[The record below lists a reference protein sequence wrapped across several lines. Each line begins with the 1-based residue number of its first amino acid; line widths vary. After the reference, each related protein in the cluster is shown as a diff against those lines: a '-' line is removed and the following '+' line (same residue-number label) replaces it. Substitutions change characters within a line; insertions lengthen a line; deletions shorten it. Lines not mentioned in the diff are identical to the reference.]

1 MTHVDESSRIY
12 SENCYKCWQ
21 ILLGTKGKTSSYQKE
36 SNPEMRNPELE
47 KATRKLGSKQAIGER
62 IIGMN
67 HTQCD
72 NFFDLPPR
80 KNGTEICYRCDSVQW
95 ISFFSGCLHLELNP
109 LHSVCR

>member
-1 MTHVDESSRIY
+1 MTHFDESSMIS

-62 IIGMN
+62 IIGMY
-67 HTQCD
+67 HSCARRL
-72 NFFDLPPR
+72 FFASPPLG
-80 KNGTEICYRCDSVQW
+80 KTALKSV
-95 ISFFSGCLHLELNP
+95 IDVIAFSGF
-109 LHSVCR
+109 

>member
-36 SNPEMRNPELE
+36 SNPEMRNPDLE

-62 IIGMN
+62 IIGM
-67 HTQCD
+67 
-72 NFFDLPPR
+72 
-80 KNGTEICYRCDSVQW
+80 Y
-95 ISFFSGCLHLELNP
+95 
-109 LHSVCR
+109 HS